1 MNIASIIANCFF
13 SFPLFFFLFK
23 LFFYLKMSFLSKL
36 FGGGGQQ
43 QRGKTTV
50 RTQRTVQQQQT
61 KKRCASLITQ
71 LETFLEEKVV
81 GCSDFTKG
89 EFIVNYEETVSLAIV
104 KGIRFKYSKLNQSDF
119 PNFIGYIYPHF
130 LKQRTRSIR
139 YKICVHSEVD
149 KKFYDH
155 LIQQFK
161 TQCSFEPFFVI
172 DPSDNNNDFVI
183 FVYEKV
189 GQTTRVPRPPQSTL
203 LHASG
208 GGGGGGGL
216 QQNKTTV
223 RTQRTV
229 GQTIRVPRP
238 PQSTLLHASGGGGGG
253 RKQQTKK
260 CASLIVEL
268 ETFLKSV
275 VGCSDF
281 TIGHFDV
288 TGSDGLTGAPSK
300 VKGIR
305 FKCDTPR
312 TSISLDKIYV
322 CITKPTSV
330 RKYIYVDLMEK
341 KTNYNY
347 LIQQFEE
354 HCLFKPFFVIDRD
367 DRNFVILVY
376 YIIEK

>member
-36 FGGGGQQ
+36 FGGGGGGGQQ
-43 QRGKTTV
+43 QRV
-50 RTQRTVQQQQT
+50 
-61 KKRCASLITQ
+61 
-71 LETFLEEKVV
+71 
-81 GCSDFTKG
+81 
-89 EFIVNYEETVSLAIV
+89 
-104 KGIRFKYSKLNQSDF
+104 
-119 PNFIGYIYPHF
+119 
-130 LKQRTRSIR
+130 
-139 YKICVHSEVD
+139 
-149 KKFYDH
+149 
-155 LIQQFK
+155 
-161 TQCSFEPFFVI
+161 
-172 DPSDNNNDFVI
+172 
-183 FVYEKV
+183 
-189 GQTTRVPRPPQSTL
+189 
-203 LHASG
+203 
-208 GGGGGGGL
+208 
-216 QQNKTTV
+216 KTTV

-305 FKCDTPR
+305 FKCDTPGTPT